1 MKLGEKIVIVGS
13 CGSGKTTLSNRLSEI
28 SGIEVIHL
36 DRIYWQ
42 ADWISISEDAF
53 RNEQIK
59 LLRKARWIVDG
70 NYASSFE
77 LRLTKADT
85 VIFLDYNR
93 YICIW
98 RVLKRWMK
106 FRGRLRPDVADG
118 CYEKME
124 WDFLKYIW
132 RFPKDTRPLMLDT
145 LDKYENLNKI
155 ILKNTQETNRMI
167 ETLENRLG

>member
-13 CGSGKTTLSNRLSEI
+13 CGSGKTTLSDLLSEI

-132 RFPKDTRPLMLDT
+132 RFPKDTRPLMLDI
-145 LDKYENLNKI
+145 LDKYENLNKFV
-155 ILKNTQETNRMI
+155 LKNTQETNRMI